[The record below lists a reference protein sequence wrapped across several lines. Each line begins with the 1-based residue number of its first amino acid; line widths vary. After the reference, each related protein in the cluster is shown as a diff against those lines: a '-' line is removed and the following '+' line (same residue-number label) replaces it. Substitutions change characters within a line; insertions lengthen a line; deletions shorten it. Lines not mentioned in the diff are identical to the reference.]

1 MSGHSKWSTIKH
13 KKGAADARRGRI
25 FTKLIKEITT
35 AARIGGS
42 DPEANPRLR
51 VVVLKAKA
59 ENMTKDNIEKAI
71 KRGSSKLEGGEAW
84 EEYIYE
90 GYGPGGTAVLVEA
103 LTDNKMRTSADVRH
117 SFSKY
122 NGNLAEPGSV
132 SWLFSKKGYI
142 SFDKTTV
149 DEDRIMEL
157 ALDLGAEDVREDEGV
172 IEVITDLA
180 GFEKVKRAFDEKNMK
195 YIEAELSMIPQT
207 SVKLEGKNAETMLK
221 LMEVLEDSED
231 VQAVH
236 ANFDISSAEMER
248 LSQ

>member
-35 AARIGGS
+35 AARIGGG

-51 VVVLKAKA
+51 VAVLKAKA

-71 KRGSSKLEGGEAW
+71 KRGSSRLEGGEAW
-84 EEYIYE
+84 EDYIYE
-90 GYGPGGTAVLVEA
+90 GYGPGGVAVLVEA
-103 LTDNKMRTSADVRH
+103 MTDNKKRTSAEVRH
-117 SFSKY
+117 LFSKH
-122 NGNLAEPGSV
+122 NGNLAEAGSV
-132 SWLFSKKGYI
+132 SWLFSKKGYV
-142 SFDKTTV
+142 SFEKSAV
-149 DEDRIMEL
+149 DEDVIMDL

-180 GFEKVKRAFDEKNMK
+180 AFEKVKKAFDERNLK
-195 YIEAELSMIPQT
+195 YIVAELSMIAQT

-221 LMEVLEDSED
+221 LMEALEESED

-236 ANFDISSAEMER
+236 ANFDISSEEMER
-248 LSQ
+248 LSA

>member
-13 KKGAADARRGRI
+13 KKGAADAKRGRI
-25 FTKLIKEITT
+25 FSKLIKEITT
-35 AARIGGS
+35 AARIGGG

-71 KRGSSKLEGGEAW
+71 KRGSTKLEGGEAW
-84 EEYIYE
+84 VEYIYE

-103 LTDNKMRTSADVRH
+103 LTDNKMRTSAEVRH

-142 SFDKTTV
+142 SFDKTAV

-157 ALDLGAEDVREDEGV
+157 ALDLGAEDVKEDEGV

-221 LMEVLEDSED
+221 LIEVLEDSED

>member
-25 FTKLIKEITT
+25 FTKLIKDITT
-35 AARIGGS
+35 AARIGGG
-42 DPEANPRLR
+42 DPETNPRLR
-51 VVVLKAKA
+51 VAVMKAKA

-71 KRGSSKLEGGEAW
+71 KRGSSRLEGGEAW
-84 EEYIYE
+84 EDYIYE
-90 GYGPGGTAVLVEA
+90 GYGPGGVAVLVEA
-103 LTDNKMRTSADVRH
+103 MTDNKKRTSAEVRH
-117 SFSKY
+117 LFSKY
-122 NGNLAEPGSV
+122 NGNLAEAGSV

-142 SFDKTTV
+142 SFEKSAV
-149 DEDRIMEL
+149 DEDLIMEL
-157 ALDLGAEDVREDEGV
+157 ALDLGAEDVKEDEGV

-180 GFEKVKRAFDEKNMK
+180 GFEKVKKAFDEKNLK
-195 YIEAELSMIPQT
+195 YIVAELSMIPQT

-248 LSQ
+248 LST